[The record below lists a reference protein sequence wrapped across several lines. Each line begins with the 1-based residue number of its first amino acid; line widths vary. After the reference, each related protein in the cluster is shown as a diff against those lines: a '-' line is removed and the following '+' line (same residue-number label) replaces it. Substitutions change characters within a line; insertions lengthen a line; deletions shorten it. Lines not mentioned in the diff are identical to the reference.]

1 MVFETK
7 NRALKPWTFLIA
19 PSKYKARGNP
29 RTQIAWRREDGKPI
43 RLCHPQNKPGG
54 GGGSRSRGGDGGGGK
69 AKEFCTIFCLAFT
82 LGLLALSLYL

>member
-1 MVFETK
+1 MNLTVQLVPETK
-7 NRALKPWTFLIA
+7 NHALKPWIFLIV

-69 AKEFCTIFCLAFT
+69 AK
-82 LGLLALSLYL
+82 